1 MNTISLFS
9 EFKKLGYKKHSE
21 KPFNEL
27 DELPFDSIERTIE
40 QSLVYKWLRDVYKI
54 YCNITPHYENYQILL
69 GNRPYKSNEFKENV
83 AFVYNITIDENNVHA
98 AVGVSYEEAE
108 YKSMVEVI
116 NVLKNK
122 L

>member
-1 MNTISLFS
+1 MNTLLFS
-9 EFKKLGYKKHSE
+9 ELEKLGYEKHSE
-21 KPFNEL
+21 KSVNEL
-27 DELPFDSIERTIE
+27 DELLFDSIERTIE

-54 YCNITPHYENYQILL
+54 YCAVDPNYNANNKGFKNNI
-69 GNRPYKSNEFKENV
+69 V
-83 AFVYNITIDENNVHA
+83 FVYSVYVDENNINA
-98 AVGVSYEEAE
+98 GYGLSYEEAE

>member
-40 QSLVYKWLRDVYKI
+40 QSLVYKWLRDFYKI
-54 YCNITPHYENYQILL
+54 YCAIDPNYNANKTNI
-69 GNRPYKSNEFKENV
+69 V
-83 AFVYNITIDENNVHA
+83 FVYSVYVDENNINA
-98 AVGVSYEEAE
+98 GYGLSYEEAE